1 MLEFSILL
9 ALTITIS
16 VWSIASG
23 GLYRNPFLLIIIGL
37 TLSLYGAFITTALN
51 TISSN
56 SFFSK
61 LFESLPLSSAIIN
74 YTIAAAGG
82 SLIASGIVLKAQALH
97 EKEKRLAKKNL
108 YRLLREYQ
116 QAKQQEED
124 PRKRAKDLD
133 DHDFK
138 IKLTLVQERKIK
150 SINELQ
156 KAKFNDK
163 HLLEE

>member
-16 VWSIASG
+16 LWSIASG
-23 GLYRNPFLLIIIGL
+23 GLYRNPFLLVIIGL

-97 EKEKRLAKKNL
+97 EKEKRLAKKTYTDYLGSISRQNS
-108 YRLLREYQ
+108 
-116 QAKQQEED
+116 K
-124 PRKRAKDLD
+124 K
-133 DHDFK
+133 K
-138 IKLTLVQERKIK
+138 I
-150 SINELQ
+150 
-156 KAKFNDK
+156 
-163 HLLEE
+163 LEKKPKT